1 MKLRAPGK
9 QPVLI
14 APVRPNAGVQAAYAM
29 KLDRLITT
37 MFREVTHQIIPAYDV
52 EMAMDTT
59 LQGLLGQLRRR
70 WVGTFNHAQNA
81 ISEGFRNG
89 VLKHHDAAFKAML
102 SKGGF
107 TVQFKLE
114 PKVATKLRSITN
126 ENVDLI
132 KSIPS
137 QFFDDIKERVF
148 DSVSKGRKTAELME
162 HLHQVYG
169 VTRRRAAFIARD
181 QNNKATAAIHK
192 IRQLSLGIT
201 SAKWRHTA
209 ASIHPRETHAAFDG
223 ETYDIEL
230 GHDFDDGLGP
240 VQPGEAFNCGCL
252 CSSIIPGYDDDEES
266 ESEGEQP

>member
-9 QPVLI
+9 QPVMI
-14 APVRPNAGVQAAYAM
+14 APVRPNVGVQAAYARRLA
-29 KLDRLITT
+29 KLIDAMYRDLVNVIGPIYET
-37 MFREVTHQIIPAYDV
+37 R
-52 EMAMDTT
+52 MAMDTT
-59 LQGLLGQLRRR
+59 LQGLLGQLRRK
-70 WVGTFNHAQNA
+70 WVGTFNHAQSA
-81 ISEGFRNG
+81 ISEGFSNG
-89 VLKHHDAAFKAML
+89 VLSHHDRAFQAML

-107 TVQFKLE
+107 TVKFQVE
-114 PKVATKLRSITN
+114 PQVASKLRGITR
-126 ENVDLI
+126 ENTDLI

-137 QFFDDIKERVF
+137 EFFKDIRERVF
-148 DSVSKGRKTAELME
+148 ESVNAGRKTAELME
-162 HLHQVYG
+162 HLHDVYG

-201 SAKWRHTA
+201 QAKWRHTA
-209 ASIHPRETHAAFDG
+209 ASIHPRETHAAFDN

-252 CSSIIPGYDDDEES
+252 SSSIIPGYDDEAD
-266 ESEGEQP
+266 SEGEEQ